1 MELDMTKLHIR
12 PARID
17 EWDTAM
23 ALAWKTFQ
31 KFEAA
36 DYSPEGVRNF
46 EDFVTDQV
54 LKRMFITG
62 QYCLFCAFYDNHMVG
77 MISVREQSHLSLLFV
92 EERFHYNGVGRRLV
106 EQVKRYLK
114 DELGKSW
121 MTVNA
126 SPYAVGFYHR
136 LGFVDLR
143 AAETKDGITYT
154 PMINRF

>member
-1 MELDMTKLHIR
+1 MGLETTKLHIR
-12 PARID
+12 PAYIN

-46 EDFVTDQV
+46 EDFVTDQM

-62 QYCLFCAFYDNHMVG
+62 QYRLFCAFYGTHMAG
-77 MISVREQSHLSLLFV
+77 MISVRAQAHISLLFV
-92 EERFHYNGVGRRLV
+92 EEQFHYNGIGRKLI
-106 EQVKRYLK
+106 EQVRDYLQN
-114 DELGKSW
+114 ELGKSW

-126 SPYAVGFYHR
+126 SPYAVGFYHKV
-136 LGFVDLR
+136 GFCDLR
-143 AAETKDGITYT
+143 PEETKDGITYT